1 MTKTLNFIYAII
13 LFISLCL
20 TTEEIVSYPN
30 MMRTFTKCETNE
42 DCIELLAAMHKFLQ
56 FHHLECKEGT
66 CHVIANVVKNE
77 FYE

>member
-1 MTKTLNFIYAII
+1 MTKTLNFISLII
-13 LFISLCL
+13 LFISLSL

-42 DCIELLAAMHKFLQ
+42 DCIELLAAMHKLLQ